1 MNKYLKESG
10 MELLWGKIRKVI
22 FRAPERR
29 KVSLVYFAI
38 AALFLWMHLFLDSSL
53 FNLVMS
59 TGMSLTGLSEALP
72 EDRNILAGS
81 LRIAAIL
88 IYLSILGLSFLR
100 PEVII

>member
-1 MNKYLKESG
+1 MNKYLKDSV
-10 MELLWGKIRKVI
+10 MDLLWEKLRKVI

-38 AALFLWMHLFLDSSL
+38 AALFLWMHLFLDSGL
-53 FNLVMS
+53 FTLVIS
-59 TGMSLTGLSEALP
+59 TGMALTGLSEALP

-88 IYLSILGLSFLR
+88 IYLSILGLSFMS
-100 PEVII
+100 PEII